1 MIRNAKSTLLACKL
15 RIIPHSFKSNMNWE
29 KVSFCF
35 IMLFNPPRL
44 MCQLFLTHESRIRSY
59 PTPNTIS
66 DMELNHTRAA
76 KVSSQF
82 VVFQKLIIKTAGR
95 YIISTMYLGKISTYH
110 EFVLQEVSLIINTI
124 KCNKQPRTMARIWLP
139 HTHVLFTPEKKT
151 NRKSLRQRFR
161 N

>member
-1 MIRNAKSTLLACKL
+1 MIRNAKTTLLACKL
-15 RIIPHSFKSNMNWE
+15 RIIPHFLKSNMNWE
-29 KVSFCF
+29 KVSVCL
-35 IMLFNPPRL
+35 IMFFNLPTS
-44 MCQLFLTHESRIRSY
+44 MCQLFLIHESRIRSY

-82 VVFQKLIIKTAGR
+82 VVFQTPIIKTTVR
-95 YIISTMYLGKISTYH
+95 YIISTTHLRKISTYH

-139 HTHVLFTPEKKT
+139 HTHVLFTPEKKRIE
-151 NRKSLRQRFR
+151 NL
-161 N
+161 